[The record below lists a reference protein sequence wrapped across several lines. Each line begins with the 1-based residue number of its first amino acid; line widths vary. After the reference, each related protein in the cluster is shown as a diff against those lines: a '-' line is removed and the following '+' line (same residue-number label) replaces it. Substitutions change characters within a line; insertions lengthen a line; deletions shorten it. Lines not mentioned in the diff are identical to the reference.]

1 MPIAEGPAGADAE
14 PARIPPPLGLAILA
28 WYGARGRTLPFRGER
43 DPYRI
48 LVSELMAQQTQIARA
63 AVAWVGFVE
72 RFPTVES
79 LAAASPGDVLRAW
92 RGLGYNRRALG
103 LWRAARAI
111 VEEHGGRVPADVA
124 ALERLP
130 GVGPYTARAVAALA
144 FGLPV
149 GAVDTNVRRVL
160 GRIVAG
166 DAAALRPRALQA
178 IADAAVPLDRPGD
191 WTHALMDVGAT
202 VCKPRRPQCHACP
215 AEPWCRAA
223 AEGIEL
229 VGARAQAKAAP
240 GSRAARSRPTER
252 AAAGATRRRAPGGP
266 FPATTRWLRGRI
278 LDRLRDAAVGAWTS
292 FDHAIGDHPTAA
304 VATALVGLAAEG
316 LVELHPDES
325 TRARLPTA

>member
-1 MPIAEGPAGADAE
+1 VPTVEGPGGPDAAAA
-14 PARIPPPLGLAILA
+14 PLPLPLGAAVLA
-28 WYGARGRTLPFRGER
+28 WYGARGRALPFRGDR

-48 LVSELMAQQTQIARA
+48 LVSELMAQQTQVARA
-63 AVAWVGFVE
+63 AEAWVGFV
-72 RFPTVES
+72 RQFPTVES

-111 VEEHGGRVPADVA
+111 VDEHDGRVPADVVV
-124 ALERLP
+124 LQRLP

-144 FGLPV
+144 YGIPV

-166 DAAALRPRALQA
+166 DPARLGPRALQA
-178 IADAAVPLDRPGD
+178 VADAAVPPDRPGD

-202 VCKPRRPQCHACP
+202 VCKPRRPLCHACP

-223 AEGIEL
+223 ADGIEQASEA
-229 VGARAQAKAAP
+229 ARASALRARAAP
-240 GSRAARSRPTER
+240 
-252 AAAGATRRRAPGGP
+252 AAGASRRPRSAGP

-278 LDRLRDAAVGAWTS
+278 LDRLRDTALGNWTS
-292 FDHAIGDHPTAA
+292 FDQAIGEHPSAA
-304 VATALVGLAAEG
+304 VAAALVGLAGEG
-316 LVELHPDES
+316 LVELHPDQP